1 MKKIKITA
9 GGIVV
14 ILCCAVYF
22 TSYLSRLDYGA
33 VMAEMIASG
42 ILKKES
48 AGMIGTSLFFTYGV
62 GQLVSGYL
70 GDKIRPEK
78 LIACG
83 LFVTALCNVLMPFTA
98 EVALLCVIWGING
111 FAQALLWP
119 PMVKLM
125 SEYLSEKN
133 YGRGVFCV
141 STASHIAT
149 ILIYLFVPLCIAL
162 TGWKSVFWYAGG
174 MAAAVLVFFVAVSC
188 RLKKNASALKS
199 SENIQAVSAE
209 QSGFRNLFIFSGLI
223 LILAAIVLQGILRD
237 GITSWMPTYMTEVFG
252 MSAKTSILVNVLLP
266 IFSWLCILLAGTL
279 YKRVFKNEIKGALF
293 FFAAALIF
301 AVIFLVFKEN
311 AVVSVVSAALITGC
325 MHAVNLLLICYVPMR
340 FKKTG
345 KVSLISGTTNAFTYV
360 GSTISSYGFAVISVS
375 LGWTFLIYIWIAA
388 CVLALIVLLFT
399 LKPWKKFIG

>member
-188 RLKKNASALKS
+188 RLKK
-199 SENIQAVSAE
+199 
-209 QSGFRNLFIFSGLI
+209 
-223 LILAAIVLQGILRD
+223 
-237 GITSWMPTYMTEVFG
+237 TP
-252 MSAKTSILVNVLLP
+252 P
-266 IFSWLCILLAGTL
+266 
-279 YKRVFKNEIKGALF
+279 
-293 FFAAALIF
+293 
-301 AVIFLVFKEN
+301 
-311 AVVSVVSAALITGC
+311 
-325 MHAVNLLLICYVPMR
+325 H
-340 FKKTG
+340 
-345 KVSLISGTTNAFTYV
+345 
-360 GSTISSYGFAVISVS
+360 
-375 LGWTFLIYIWIAA
+375 
-388 CVLALIVLLFT
+388 
-399 LKPWKKFIG
+399 